1 MALLRLDPDHPRVER
16 AARWLMRRRE
26 GDGWT
31 STEDT
36 ASVIYALAAYM
47 RHLARVSPP
56 DCTVTARVNGQ
67 EAGRQRIS
75 RATMFTPLALSI
87 DPSLLREGENE
98 IVLEKSG
105 RGAPL
110 YAAFLRTHVGRENVA
125 PASSGLTV
133 RRAYFRRVSERD
145 IHGRWRERDLP
156 VDGALRPGEEVVVK
170 LDVYAPRACREI
182 LLRDPLPAG
191 CEGLDPLSD
200 QPDQYGGYYGEERR
214 EIRDRD
220 VTFYAGF
227 LRPGQN
233 RFEYRFRAQIPGD
246 YHVMPAQAAAA
257 YIPEIWG
264 RTGEARIQVR
274 E

>member
-1 MALLRLDPDHPRVER
+1 MALLRLDPEHPRVTR

-36 ASVIYALAAYM
+36 ASVIYALAAYL
-47 RHLARVSPP
+47 RHLARTQPP
-56 DCTVTARVNGQ
+56 DCVITARVNGQ
-67 EAGRQRIS
+67 PAGRQRIT
-75 RATMFTPLALSI
+75 RASMFRPLPLVVG
-87 DPSLLREGENE
+87 PKLLREGENE

-110 YAAFLRTHVGRENVA
+110 YSALLRTYVGREDVA
-125 PASSGLTV
+125 AATGGLTV
-133 RRAYFRRVSERD
+133 RRSYFRRVQERD
-145 IHGRWRERDLP
+145 IHGRWQEEDHP
-156 VDGALRPGEEVVVK
+156 VDGALKAGEEVVVK
-170 LDVYAPRACREI
+170 LDIHVPRACREVI
-182 LLRDPLPAG
+182 LRDPLPAG

-200 QPDQYGGYYGEERR
+200 RSDGEAFSGDRRR
-214 EIRDRD
+214 EVRDRD

-227 LRPGQN
+227 LHPGRN

-246 YHVMPAQAAAA
+246 YHVMPAHAAAA

-264 RTGEARIQVR
+264 RTSESRVRIR
-274 E
+274 D